1 MNAFGR
7 CALASL
13 FLLGGVNK
21 AMSFEA
27 VSTRMEAVGL
37 LPSSI
42 LLPIVITLELG
53 AGLLI
58 ATAGPFY
65 RIAALI
71 LAGFTLTTNVYFHD
85 FWTMQGDVR
94 ELELSLFFKNIAIA
108 GALLFVATQQSSS
121 TELK

>member
-71 LAGFTLTTNVYFHD
+71 LAGFTLSSN
-85 FWTMQGDVR
+85 
-94 ELELSLFFKNIAIA
+94 ELFLS
-108 GALLFVATQQSSS
+108 
-121 TELK
+121 